1 MLKINNQY
9 TKTLE
14 WRNTGPFRGGRV
26 VAGAG
31 DPEDQ
36 MVFYFGS
43 CGGGVWKTVDGG
55 GIWENISDND
65 FNSASIGALAVSNSD
80 PNVIYVGTGESC
92 IRGNVISGDGVYK
105 SVDKGNTWKNIGLK
119 ETKHISRI
127 RIHPSNPDLVYVS
140 ALGHAF
146 GSNKERGV
154 FRSKNGGE
162 TWEKV
167 LYVSKNAGSADLSID
182 INNPRIIFASIWESK
197 REPHIFTSGGED
209 SGLYKSTDSG
219 DTWDKLDSSNGL
231 PEGIMG
237 RIGISISPSKSGRV
251 WALIESKDRGLFRSE
266 DYGNSWKKVSD
277 NADII
282 QRPWYYTHI
291 YSDPND
297 SETIYALN
305 YKMWKSTDG
314 GENFNIMPTPHG
326 DNHELWID
334 PNNSNRMIQGND
346 GGACISFNAGKSW
359 SSIYNQPTSQFYHL
373 DIDNKFPYNI
383 YATQQDNSAICVP
396 SRTTHGGIL
405 WSDCYQVGTSESGHI
420 AVDPR
425 DSDIIYSGAIGSSS
439 GGGDSLLKYNH
450 KTKQTRIVSIWPEVT
465 WGHGA
470 KDHKYRFQWTY
481 PIVFSKHNLDKIYVT
496 ANVVFQ
502 SENGGQ
508 SWEVISPDLT
518 RADKTKMI
526 PSGGPIT
533 LDVTMVENYGTIFS
547 FAESPHDENI
557 LWTGSDDG
565 LLNISLDMG
574 KTWKNVTPSN
584 MPKDI
589 RIDNIEISHHNPST
603 AYISCTR
610 YKFDDDTPYL
620 YKTNNYG
627 KNWKL
632 ITNGIT
638 DNHFT
643 RIIREDPIKENLLY
657 AGTENSIYVSFNGG
671 NNWEGLQLNLPVVPI
686 SDMKV
691 KDDEIIVATNGRG
704 FWILNNI
711 NVLRQIKNGNN
722 IAKNSLFKPSD
733 TYRIFAGNTPT
744 KDTLGER
751 SYGFGLG
758 KDGIFIDSENS
769 NNQLNRKILDGGT
782 NPPDGVVI
790 HYNLSEKNLSSLVLS
805 IHDDQD
811 KEISTFRAKPDNND
825 RKISIKNITTNL
837 GLNKFIWSMRY
848 SDALQVNYK
857 DAIDHGLQGPI
868 APPGKYVAKLFK
880 GKQLIESQEF
890 KILKDPRIESTN
902 QDLVSQFEF
911 LINVR
916 DKITE
921 TSIIINKCINLR
933 DQISHSINKLN
944 KNNKDYNNMI
954 RNIDKFLKKLSDIE
968 HSLIDYNTI
977 QGNDRLSSPAT
988 LYIKI
993 RELAFVPSLS
1003 DDKPTDQSIKVLQY
1017 VSKELDKKFEAF
1029 KKLTNLELEKLIQY
1043 LDNIDLPIIKI

>member
-26 VAGAG
+26 VAAAG

-508 SWEVISPDLT
+508 SWEVISTDLT

>member
-1 MLKINNQY
+1 MLKINNKY

-26 VAGAG
+26 VAAAG

-36 MVFYFGS
+36 MVFYFGA
-43 CGGGVWKTVDGG
+43 CGGGVWKTEDGG
-55 GIWENISDND
+55 IIWENISDND
-65 FNSASIGALAVSNSD
+65 FNSASIGALAVSDSD

-127 RIHPSNPDLVYVS
+127 RIHPTNPDLVYIS
-140 ALGHAF
+140 ALGHVF
-146 GSNKERGV
+146 GSNEERGV
-154 FRSKNGGE
+154 FRSKDGGE
-162 TWEKV
+162 SWEKV

-182 INNPRIIFASIWESK
+182 INNPRIIFASIWETK
-197 REPHIFTSGGED
+197 REPHTFTSGGKD

-219 DTWDKLDSSNGL
+219 DTWEKLDSTHGL
-231 PEGIMG
+231 PKGIMG
-237 RIGISISPSKSGRV
+237 RIGISISASKSGRI

-266 DYGNSWKKVSD
+266 DYGNSWKKISD

-297 SETIYALN
+297 SETVYALN

-314 GENFNIMPTPHG
+314 GVNFNVMPTPHG
-326 DNHELWID
+326 DNHELWKD
-334 PNNSNRMIQGND
+334 PNNSNRMIQGKD
-346 GGACISFNAGKSW
+346 GGACVSFNAGKSW

-373 DIDNKFPYNI
+373 DIDNKFPFNV

-420 AVDPR
+420 AVDPK

-481 PIVFSKHNLDKIYVT
+481 PIVFSQHNLDKVYVT
-496 ANVVFQ
+496 ANVVFK

-508 SWEVISPDLT
+508 SWKVISPDLT
-518 RADKTKMI
+518 RADKAKMI

-547 FAESPHDENI
+547 FSESPHDENI

-565 LLNISLDMG
+565 LINISFDMG
-574 KTWKNVTPSN
+574 KNWNNITPSN

-589 RIDNIEISHHNPST
+589 RIDNIEISHHNPAT
-603 AYISCTR
+603 AYISCNR

-620 YKTNNYG
+620 YKTDDYG

-643 RIIREDPIKENLLY
+643 RIIREDPVKKDLLY
-657 AGTENSIYVSFNGG
+657 AGTENGIYISFNGG

-686 SDMKV
+686 SDMKI
-691 KDDEIIVATNGRG
+691 KDDELIVATNGRG
-704 FWILNNI
+704 FWILNNLNI
-711 NVLRQIKNGNN
+711 LRQIKKEKN
-722 IAKNSLFKPSD
+722 ILKNSLFKPSD
-733 TYRIFAGNTPT
+733 TYRIFAGNTPS
-744 KDTLGER
+744 KDGVGQR

-758 KDGIFIDSENS
+758 KDGIFIDKEQV
-769 NNQLNRKILDGGT
+769 NNQLNRQILDGGT

-790 HYNLSEKNLSSLVLS
+790 HYYLSEENLSSLILS
-805 IHDDQD
+805 IHDNKD
-811 KEISTFRAKPDNND
+811 KEIFSFRPDSVNND
-825 RKISIKNITTNL
+825 NKLNVKKITTNL

-868 APPGKYVAKLFK
+868 APPGKYIVKLFK
-880 GKQLIESQEF
+880 DKKLIESQEF
-890 KILKDPRIESTN
+890 RILKDPRIESTN
-902 QDLVSQFEF
+902 KDLESQFKF
-911 LINVR
+911 LIKVR
-916 DKITE
+916 NKITE
-921 TSIIINKCINLR
+921 TSTIINKCIDLR
-933 DQISHSINKLN
+933 DQLSHSINKINKDN
-944 KNNKDYNNMI
+944 KNTIKNV
-954 RNIDKFLKKLSDIE
+954 DKFLKKLSVIE
-968 HSLIDYNTI
+968 NSLIDYNTI

-1003 DDKPTDQSIKVLQY
+1003 DDKPTDQSINVLNHL
-1017 VSKELDKKFEAF
+1017 SKELDKKFESF
-1029 KKLTNLELEKLIQY
+1029 KRLTDTELKTLIQELY
-1043 LDNIDLPIIKI
+1043 DIGLPIIKI

>member
-1 MLKINNQY
+1 MLKINNKY
-9 TKTLE
+9 TETLE

-26 VAGAG
+26 VAAAG

-36 MVFYFGS
+36 MVFYFGA
-43 CGGGVWKTVDGG
+43 CGGGVWKTEDGG
-55 GIWENISDND
+55 VIWENISDNY

-105 SVDKGNTWKNIGLK
+105 SNDKGITWKNIGLK

-127 RIHPSNPDLVYVS
+127 RIHPSNPDLVYVA
-140 ALGHAF
+140 ALGHIF
-146 GSNKERGV
+146 GSNEERGV
-154 FRSKNGGE
+154 FRSKDGGKN
-162 TWEKV
+162 WEKI

-182 INNPRIIFASIWESK
+182 INNPRIIFASIWETK
-197 REPHIFTSGGED
+197 REPHTFTSGGED

-219 DTWDKLDSSNGL
+219 DTWEKLDSTNGL

-237 RIGISISPSKSGRV
+237 RIGVSISASKSGRV

-266 DYGNSWKKVSD
+266 DYGNSWVKISD

-297 SETIYALN
+297 SETVYALN

-314 GENFNIMPTPHG
+314 GVNFNIMATPHG

-346 GGACISFNAGKSW
+346 GGACVSFNAGKSW

-373 DIDNKFPYNI
+373 DIDNKFPFNL

-420 AVDPR
+420 AVDPK
-425 DSDIIYSGAIGSSS
+425 DSDIVYSGAIGSSS

-496 ANVVFQ
+496 ANVVFK

-508 SWEVISPDLT
+508 SWKVISPDLT
-518 RADKTKMI
+518 RNDKTKMI

-557 LWTGSDDG
+557 LWAGSDDG
-565 LLNISLDMG
+565 LINISFDMGETWNNITPLNIPD
-574 KTWKNVTPSN
+574 
-584 MPKDI
+584 DI
-589 RIDNIEISHHNPST
+589 RIDNIEISQHNQST

-620 YKTNNYG
+620 YKTNDYG

-632 ITNGIT
+632 ITNGIP
-638 DNHFT
+638 DNDFT
-643 RIIREDPIKENLLY
+643 RIIREDPVNKELLY
-657 AGTENSIYVSFNGG
+657 AGTENGVYISFDDG
-671 NNWEGLQLNLPVVPI
+671 NNWEGLQMNLPAVPI
-686 SDMKV
+686 SDMKI
-691 KDDEIIVATNGRG
+691 KDDELIVATNGRG
-704 FWILNNI
+704 FWILNNL
-711 NVLRQIKNGNN
+711 NVLRQINKEN
-722 IAKNSLFKPSD
+722 IVKNSLFKPSD
-733 TYRIFAGNTPT
+733 TYRIFAGNSPT
-744 KDTLGER
+744 KDAIGQR
-751 SYGFGLG
+751 NYGFGLG
-758 KDGIFIDSENS
+758 KDGIFIDKKQA
-769 NNQLNRKILDGGT
+769 NNEINRKILDGGT
-782 NPPDGVVI
+782 NPPDGVAI
-790 HYNLSEKNLSSLVLS
+790 HYYLSEKNLSSLILS
-805 IHDDQD
+805 VHDDQD
-811 KEISTFRAKPDNND
+811 KEIATFKPSSGINDNELNE
-825 RKISIKNITTNL
+825 KHITTNL

-857 DAIDHGLQGPI
+857 GAIDHGLQGPI
-868 APPGKYVAKLFK
+868 APPGKYKAKLFK
-880 GKQLIESQEF
+880 DKQLIECQEF
-890 KILKDPRIESTN
+890 NIIKDPRIESTN
-902 QDLVSQFEF
+902 KDLISQFEF
-911 LINVR
+911 LIKVR
-916 DKITE
+916 NKISE
-921 TSIIINKCINLR
+921 TSTIINKCIDLR
-933 DQISHSINKLN
+933 DQLSHSIKKID
-944 KNNKDYNNMI
+944 KNNKDYKKTI
-954 RNIDKFLKKLSDIE
+954 KNIDKFLEKLSNIE
-968 HSLIDYNTI
+968 NSLIDYNTI

-993 RELAFVPSLS
+993 RELSFVPALS
-1003 DDKPTDQSIKVLQY
+1003 DDKPTDQSVNVLNFL
-1017 VSKELDKKFEAF
+1017 SKELDKKFEDF
-1029 KKLTNLELEKLIQY
+1029 KKLTDLELKTLIKN
-1043 LDNIDLPIIKI
+1043 LDDIGLPIIKI